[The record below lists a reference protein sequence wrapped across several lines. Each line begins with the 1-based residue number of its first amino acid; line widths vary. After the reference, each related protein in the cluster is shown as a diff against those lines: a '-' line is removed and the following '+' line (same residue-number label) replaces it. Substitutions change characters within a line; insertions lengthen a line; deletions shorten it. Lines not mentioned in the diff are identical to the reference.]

1 MGKLFFILCLSFFV
15 LFIVNVV
22 FFIINIVFWFNNGL
36 QVLFNGMNFIE
47 RVYYSIYLRW
57 ILLADCLW
65 LFTALLFML
74 KRKHYKT
81 DPKLHYLDYEP
92 IKEPKIC
99 VIIPT
104 YNEELNAERVIKDYL
119 SQKNVKHVLVIDNH
133 STDKTVEIARN
144 CGAVVITKDLNKGF
158 AHSCVVGLKES
169 LKTDANIIAFTE
181 CDGTFSAYDLEKMRP
196 YLDNSHIVIGT
207 RQVQVLT
214 EKGNQNSMFY
224 VWGNFLLAKLIQI
237 KHFSLLHLGIVQ
249 LTDVG
254 CMHRCI
260 RRDALEQIIDQFTY
274 SGTDQVKI
282 TANSGLFAIFMTII
296 GIENNLKIVEVP
308 ITFKKR
314 IGISKTE
321 SDKKTRAIKYGVTFL
336 WYIISH

>member
-1 MGKLFFILCLSFFV
+1 MI
-15 LFIVNVV
+15 
-22 FFIINIVFWFNNGL
+22 FWLTNGL
-36 QVLFNGMNFIE
+36 QALLLEMNFIE
-47 RVYYSIYLRW
+47 RIYYSTYLKW
-57 ILLADCLW
+57 ILLIDGLW
-65 LFTALLFML
+65 LITFLIFML

-81 DPKLHYLDYEP
+81 DLQLHYLNYIPNKD
-92 IKEPKIC
+92 PKIC

-104 YNEELNAERVIKDYL
+104 YNEEENVANVIKDYAQ
-119 SQKNVKHVLVIDNH
+119 QKNVEYVVVVDNN
-133 STDKTVEIARN
+133 SSDNTVEIAKH
-144 CGAVVITKDLNKGF
+144 CGAITITKDSNKGF

-181 CDGTFSAYDLEKMRP
+181 CDGTFSAYDLEKMIP
-196 YLDNSHIVIGT
+196 YLDNCHIVIGT

-214 EKGNQNSMFY
+214 QKGNQNSMFY

-237 KHFSLLHLGIVQ
+237 KYFSLLHLGIVQ

-260 RRDALEQIIDQFTY
+260 RRDALEKIIDQFTY
-274 SGTDQVKI
+274 PGTDHVKI
-282 TANSGLFAIFMTII
+282 SANSGLFAIFMTSI

-308 ITFKKR
+308 VTFKKR

-321 SDKKTRAIKYGVTFL
+321 SDKKTRAIKYGLTFL
-336 WYIISH
+336 WYIMSH